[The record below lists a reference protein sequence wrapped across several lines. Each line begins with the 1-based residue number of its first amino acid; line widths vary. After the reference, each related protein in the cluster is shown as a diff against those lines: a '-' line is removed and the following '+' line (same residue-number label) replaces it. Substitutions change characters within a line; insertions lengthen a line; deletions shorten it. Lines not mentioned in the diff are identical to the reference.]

1 MPAAINKPGHL
12 TLMSGWVIEK
22 DQQNF
27 ASRSSA
33 DREGQLIWLLLA
45 TELQG

>member
-12 TLMSGWVIEK
+12 TLVNGWVIEK
-22 DQQNF
+22 DQQN
-27 ASRSSA
+27 SVMRSSA